1 MDHRAAIDTVEQPAA
16 AAPTRARLQHENGGS
31 PTNCGGQRSGRKWM
45 SPRRPRART
54 SSQMQQEVLT
64 AKPRA
69 DANEAAAEAAAE
81 TAAKRHEMQHE
92 VLTV

>member
-1 MDHRAAIDTVEQPAA
+1 M
-16 AAPTRARLQHENGGS
+16 QHENGGS
-31 PTNCGGQRSGRKWM
+31 PTNCGGQRSSRKWM

-54 SSQMQQEVLT
+54 SSKVQKEMRT
-64 AKPRA
+64 AKLRA

-81 TAAKRHEMQHE
+81 TAAELHEMGHE